1 MVTLSS
7 VTENERTVQR
17 RVRLRPYEMWMAHSR
32 PGELSSKAG
41 ALEDIP
47 NPLAGLWQGWGTGG
61 FFEGVY
67 QVDTC
72 ICLMYIFQEVYCL
85 SACSNRFA
93 RSASKQS
100 GEQNE
105 CGTPSLYLRFFSSC
119 A

>member
-47 NPLAGLWQGWGTGG
+47 NPLAGLWQGWDRGL
-61 FFEGVY
+61 F
-67 QVDTC
+67 
-72 ICLMYIFQEVYCL
+72 
-85 SACSNRFA
+85 
-93 RSASKQS
+93 
-100 GEQNE
+100 
-105 CGTPSLYLRFFSSC
+105 
-119 A
+119 